1 MTCDEWG
8 KFANFNLCRHHGDIG
23 EWRKAENF
31 EICTLYSRPCGVWP
45 EAANFKICRPRGE
58 LREASNFK
66 ICRPCMVS
74 GVSLRIVKYVGLV
87 VSDAKLRI

>member
-31 EICTLYSRPCGVWP
+31 EICNVDHVVFGPKLQILKYVD
-45 EAANFKICRPRGE
+45 
-58 LREASNFK
+58 LV
-66 ICRPCMVS
+66 VS
-74 GVSLRIVKYVGLV
+74 YVKLHILKYVGHAWWVACRCEL
-87 VSDAKLRI
+87 